1 MRLLFSY
8 LRSSKIC
15 ISHKKY
21 VFLTHLHIYI
31 KNNKETKLIAY
42 TKGESIF
49 LDDDKSLH
57 ISSVLSYI
65 LLSRLKLQKSNI
77 RILSLLA

>member
-8 LRSSKIC
+8 LRSSKIY
-15 ISHKKY
+15 ISHENY
-21 VFLTHLHIYI
+21 VFLTHLHMYI

-49 LDDDKSLH
+49 LDDDKS
-57 ISSVLSYI
+57 
-65 LLSRLKLQKSNI
+65 
-77 RILSLLA
+77 